1 MSGYKLIYFPIHGRS
16 MHIRYL
22 LTDNGLDF
30 DVEHVSG
37 ESWATLKPKTL
48 FGQIPMLKDGDFE
61 LVQSNAILRYLA
73 RKHGLYGKN
82 NEEAALIDMINDQQ
96 EDIRLAYIRMIYK
109 EYDTGKEP
117 YIKALPDQ
125 LASLEKVLSRNNG
138 GDGFLVGDSISF
150 ADYTIFDILDN
161 HLVLSPT
168 CLDNFPKLK
177 AFHGRMAARPKI
189 AAYRDSDT
197 YKSLPINANGK
208 Q

>member
-1 MSGYKLIYFPIHGRS
+1 MVYKLIYFPVRGRS

-22 LTDNGLDF
+22 LLDNGIDF
-30 DVEHVSG
+30 EVELVTG
-37 ESWATLKPKTL
+37 ETWPALKPKTL

-82 NEEAALIDMINDQQ
+82 NEEAAMIDMINDQQ
-96 EDIRLAYIRMIYK
+96 EDMRVAYVRMIYK
-109 EYDTGKEP
+109 EYETGKDA
-117 YIKALPDQ
+117 YVKALPDA
-125 LASLEKVLSRNNG
+125 LASLEKVLSRNNDG
-138 GDGFLVGDSISF
+138 SGFLVGDSISF
-150 ADYTIFDILDN
+150 VDYSVFDILDN
-161 HLVLSPT
+161 HLVLVPS
-168 CLDNFPKLK
+168 CLDKFPKLK

-197 YKSLPINANGK
+197 FKKLPINGNGK